1 MTLRRELVAAVA
13 LSLAGAALG
22 LLAASQPW
30 AHVTVAP
37 PKPLPTVQAAL
48 SGRDLAPAAAA
59 LSLVGL
65 AGVVALAATRRLGR
79 VVVGLILL
87 LGGVGMLVTSH
98 VSTAGVAGSSAL
110 ADAVPGATLH
120 AATLHIRPTAW
131 WVPSIAGGALLVAAG
146 ALTAVRGRR
155 WRALSARYERQ
166 PRQALA
172 RPEAAAALDEAGT
185 WTSLDRGIDPTADQV
200 ADPAG
205 EPTGDP
211 GPPGT
216 SGSAPPIP

>member
-1 MTLRRELVAAVA
+1 MTARRELVVAVA

-65 AGVVALAATRRLGR
+65 AGVLALAATRRFGR
-79 VVVGLILL
+79 LVVGLVLL
-87 LGGVGMLVTSH
+87 LAGAGMVATSH
-98 VSTAGVAGSSAL
+98 VSAAGVAGSDAL
-110 ADAVPGATLH
+110 ARAVPGATLH
-120 AATLHIRPTAW
+120 AAALQIRRTDW
-131 WVPSIAGGALLVAAG
+131 WLPSIAGGALLVAAG

-155 WRALSARYERQ
+155 WAALSARYERQ
-166 PRQALA
+166 PGQALG
-172 RPEAAAALDEAGT
+172 RPRPAGSAPLDEAGT
-185 WTSLDRGIDPTADQV
+185 WTSLDRGIDPTAD
-200 ADPAG
+200 PAP
-205 EPTGDP
+205 EPTGDA

-216 SGSAPPIP
+216 SGSSPRIP